1 MACPGLEVLA
11 KMAEGKLPAAER
23 ERVLEHLAD
32 CDACRQAAV
41 VLAGTD
47 RTTTRHISRPTNGFP
62 WAAAVTIAASLVVG
76 ILAWRTFGGAPPE
89 PRTPREKPAEEG
101 VAGTREIPKTDPKPL
116 PDPVRPEPPKPEPPK
131 PEPPPPQ
138 PDPPGPVG
146 PKDPPPPQPEAP
158 QPEPLKPE
166 PTKPEP
172 DPVKPAPGRPR
183 RPDPAVLAS
192 VRLLDVNGD
201 VTASKQ
207 RIASGASVHDT
218 ITTSTGAAFRVN
230 GDLVA
235 MKKGTVAI
243 LGRENDAT
251 CLFVEAGEAYVESSG
266 ARWRFADEPLAL
278 TGAVIV
284 TPTAVALA
292 SELEPKDAARRLA
305 PFNALRPRQRTWL
318 LEDYASKPAGF
329 ETGEAEGPVVA
340 AWISLDRP
348 APWSRNLTVRLR
360 VRTNAPAVQV
370 GMRLEKRDTADP
382 WTSIVSVRK
391 GAWTALT
398 VTGKQFNAGPT
409 GAKEPAAGEGIVELG
424 FSIDPALVGGKDAP
438 LLEIDDVSLIEAE
451 IQGERR

>member
-1 MACPGLEVLA
+1 MACPGTEVLA
-11 KMAEGKLPAAER
+11 KMAEGKLPASER

-41 VLAGTD
+41 VLAGAD
-47 RTTTRHISRPTNGFP
+47 RATTRHISRPANGFP
-62 WAAAVTIAASLVVG
+62 WAAALTIAASLVAG
-76 ILAWRTFGGAPPE
+76 FLAWRTFGGQSPSRP
-89 PRTPREKPAEEG
+89 TSVEKPVEED
-101 VAGTREIPKTDPKPL
+101 VAGTREIPKTEPKPL

-131 PEPPPPQ
+131 PEPEPPQ

-146 PKDPPPPQPEAP
+146 PKDPPPPQPDGP

-172 DPVKPAPGRPR
+172 VKPDPVRPR

-207 RIASGASVHDT
+207 RLASGASVHDT
-218 ITTSTGAAFRVN
+218 ISTTTGAAFRVN

-251 CLFVEAGEAYVESSG
+251 CLFVEAGEAFVESSG
-266 ARWRFADEPLAL
+266 AKWRFGDEPVTF
-278 TGAVIV
+278 TGSVLV
-284 TPTAVALA
+284 TSEKVALA

-305 PFNALRPRQRTWL
+305 PFHALRPRQRTWL

-329 ETGEAEGPVVA
+329 EEGTVEGPVVA
-340 AWISLDRP
+340 AWISLDRK
-348 APWSRNLTVRLR
+348 APWSRNLTLRLR

-370 GMRLEKRDTADP
+370 GMRFEKRDPAEP

-398 VTGKQFNAGPT
+398 VSGKQFNAGPA
-409 GAKEPAAGEGIVELG
+409 GGKEPPAGEGIMELG

-438 LLEIDDVSLIEAE
+438 VLEIDDVSLIEPDN
-451 IQGERR
+451 QGERK